1 MFAPHTVLLLRALAN
16 PSSTAFSLFHLRR
29 RYRPAKS
36 VMEVKQYLLRCV
48 RKIKPEAC
56 PVPTLIMVD
65 AGANNADIKSE
76 LERWLDKHPRLRR
89 VRVVFPPAPSWLR
102 RFWK

>member
-1 MFAPHTVLLLRALAN
+1 MFAPQTVLLLRGLAS
-16 PSSTAFSLFHLRR
+16 PSGLAFSFFHFRR

-48 RKIKPEAC
+48 HKMTSV
-56 PVPTLIMVD
+56 PVPELIMVD
-65 AGANNADIKSE
+65 AGPNNADIKTE
-76 LERWLDKHPRLRR
+76 LERWLDAHPRLRR
-89 VRVVFPPAPSWLR
+89 VQVVFPPAPSWLR